1 MLAQLIVNE
10 IVLVETVPVK
20 KDTECALWKME
31 VDREM

>member
-10 IVLVETVPVK
+10 IVLVETAPVK
-20 KDTECALWKME
+20 KDIKCALWKME